1 MILSKDNNTLNMTAS
16 ILSAKS
22 MLQSKLDGIGIDV
35 RNIENA
41 LNALQN
47 EIVQLKVEVEETKGE
62 LVTTAEELKVTTDNE
77 QIKHLI
83 DEVETT
89 LDEIEINDDILEGL
103 CLSSCNMNDD
113 ACFLN
118 VLCNVVQDGST
129 GCTDCY
135 GYSGGSSGGSGEVDT
150 GTEIHYTDC
159 YSDWDSY
166 CTSCYQNGFDESCG
180 QAYVD
185 CSNGYCHAGFS
196 DNGYCRSEHQAGSRD
211 CPTEFKNDCINGY
224 VSTVGGKDSITC
236 LLKYVAPGLLCGEM
250 YEEGEND
257 TICTIDFNEYGLTC
271 KQDHYKTDDD
281 LLCYSGYTDPE
292 TGKHCNGDFS
302 DTAEGGPSCLYD
314 YGDGD
319 TDCFK
324 GYFVD
329 SNGIVSCESGHSG
342 DDGSCEGGHTWKDDI
357 GGSCKSIFHNST
369 MNCQGGVAQDKT
381 EERLLC
387 DGDYDSGNINCHG
400 GYGEDIDDQITFC
413 PSNFTNGVTTCRN
426 MYMKQNGVET
436 CTNNDPISC
445 GSCVGGYCDYCGGC
459 VGNCDSCRGCHGS
472 SDCGSCDGSCVSS
485 CDGNCWHTTFN
496 TCNGCYPSPYNTTC
510 GAPSCG
516 TVYDYC
522 AANRHSITCTGGF

>member
-1 MILSKDNNTLNMTAS
+1 MILSKDNNTLNLTAS

-47 EIVQLKVEVEETKGE
+47 EIVQLKVEVEETKEE
-62 LVTTAEELKVTTDNE
+62 LTTTAEELKDTTDNDK
-77 QIKHLI
+77 IKHLI

-89 LDEIEINDDILEGL
+89 LDEIEIDDNFLEGI
-103 CLSSCNMNDD
+103 CLSSCNTY
-113 ACFLN
+113 
-118 VLCNVVQDGST
+118 ST
-129 GCTDCY
+129 TCTDCY

-196 DNGYCRSEHQAGSRD
+196 DNGYCWSEHQAGSRD

-257 TICTIDFNEYGLTC
+257 AICTIDYNDHGLTC

-302 DTAEGGPSCLYD
+302 DTAEGGPLCLYD

-400 GYGEDIDDQITFC
+400 GYGEDIDDQVVFC
-413 PSNFTNGVTTCRN
+413 PSSFSDGHTTCRSG
-426 MYMKQNGVET
+426 YMKQNGTET
-436 CTNNDPISC
+436 CTNKDPISC
-445 GSCVGGYCDYCGGC
+445 RGGCVSGYCDYCGGC
-459 VGNCDSCRGCHGS
+459 VGGCDSCVGCRGAGNCNHSTCEQCHGT
-472 SDCGSCDGSCVSS
+472 GV
-485 CDGNCWHTTFN
+485 HTCEQCHGTTVTF
-496 TCNGCYPSPYNTTC
+496 PC

-516 TVYDYC
+516 GFYNNCVANNWDHHEYD
-522 AANRHSITCTGGF
+522 

>member
-1 MILSKDNNTLNMTAS
+1 MILSKDSDTLNLTTS

-22 MLQSKLDGIGIDV
+22 MLQTKLDGIGIDV

-47 EIVQLKVEVEETKGE
+47 EIVQLKVEVEETKEE
-62 LVTTAEELKVTTDNE
+62 LVTTAEELKVTTDNDK
-77 QIKHLI
+77 IKHLI

-103 CLSSCNMNDD
+103 CLSSCNMDD
-113 ACFLN
+113 DVCFLN
-118 VLCNVVQDGST
+118 VLCNVVQNGST

-135 GYSGGSSGGSGEVDT
+135 GYSEDDVWDGGW
-150 GTEIHYTDC
+150 DC
-159 YSDWDSY
+159 YMEWDNL
-166 CTSCYQNGFDESCG
+166 CTSCFENGFDETCG
-180 QAYVD
+180 LNYVNCD
-185 CSNGYCHAGFS
+185 NGYCHSGFGDS
-196 DNGYCRSEHQAGSRD
+196 GGTCV
-211 CPTEFKNDCINGY
+211 TEYKNDCEILYRIDSDVGLVCTLRYVSGGGAKCELQFVEEGVKTSCTGRFEEDGLNCVDYYDKNEDTISCINVYQDPDTGASCNGY
-224 VSTVGGKDSITC
+224 SINIDGSVEC
-236 LLKYVAPGLLCGEM
+236 L
-250 YEEGEND
+250 
-257 TICTIDFNEYGLTC
+257 
-271 KQDHYKTDDD
+271 
-281 LLCYSGYTDPE
+281 SGFD
-292 TGKHCNGDFS
+292 K
-302 DTAEGGPSCLYD
+302 
-314 YGDGD
+314 GDGTTCAD
-319 TDCFK
+319 
-324 GYFVD
+324 GYSVD

-357 GGSCKSIFHNST
+357 GGSCESIFHNST

-387 DGDYDSGNINCHG
+387 NGDYDSGNINCHG
-400 GYGEDIDDQITFC
+400 GYGEDVDDQITFC
-413 PSNFTNGVTTCRN
+413 PSNFTDGVTRCRN

-485 CDGNCWHTTFN
+485 CDGNCWHTTVN
-496 TCNGCYPSPYNTTC
+496 TCEGCYPTPYNTTC

-516 TVYDYC
+516 GGYNYC
-522 AANRHSITCTGGF
+522 ASNGWHIDCTGGF

>member
-1 MILSKDNNTLNMTAS
+1 MILSKDNDTLNLTAS

-47 EIVQLKVEVEETKGE
+47 EIVQLKVEVEETKEE
-62 LVTTAEELKVTTDNE
+62 LTTTAEELKDTTDNDK
-77 QIKHLI
+77 IKHLI

-89 LDEIEINDDILEGL
+89 LDEIEIDDDILDGL
-103 CLSSCNMNDD
+103 CLSDFISDPVCGAECHGQHGETSSGSGTSC
-113 ACFLN
+113 
-118 VLCNVVQDGST
+118 
-129 GCTDCY
+129 DCY
-135 GYSGGSSGGSGEVDT
+135 GYREGEVITCPARQYSSEGGQCPTGEYTPCGQVFSNCTDGFCLSGYVTEGACPRVSAYSCTPDFEGIVCESAHQNDCQRDFIVDT
-150 GTEIHYTDC
+150 GKGMICTQTYVEIGLRCEVAYQLHDDDQECAEGFTDHGTTC
-159 YSDWDSY
+159 KDSY
-166 CTSCYQNGFDESCG
+166 HIVGTTTLFCDEGYSSPDTGEHCEYYYYNDVDMGISCLNDYNDEGRAC
-180 QAYVD
+180 
-185 CSNGYCHAGFS
+185 N
-196 DNGYCRSEHQAGSRD
+196 
-211 CPTEFKNDCINGY
+211 
-224 VSTVGGKDSITC
+224 
-236 LLKYVAPGLLCGEM
+236 
-250 YEEGEND
+250 
-257 TICTIDFNEYGLTC
+257 
-271 KQDHYKTDDD
+271 
-281 LLCYSGYTDPE
+281 SGY
-292 TGKHCNGDFS
+292 K
-302 DTAEGGPSCLYD
+302 
-314 YGDGD
+314 
-319 TDCFK
+319 
-324 GYFVD
+324 VD
-329 SNGIVSCESGHSG
+329 SNGIVSCASGHSG

-357 GGSCKSIFHNST
+357 GGSCESIFHNST

-381 EERLLC
+381 EERLEC
-387 DGDYDSGNINCHG
+387 NSIYISGNINCHG

-485 CDGNCWHTTFN
+485 CDGNCWHTTVN
-496 TCNGCYPSPYNTTC
+496 TCDGCYPSPYNTTC

-522 AANRHSITCTGGF
+522 AANSHSITCTGGF